1 MAPARF
7 QMNLSNPSLPRVQQQ
22 MLAQVNPNNS
32 GIRPAG
38 PAATV
43 LGLNYPMI
51 GRMANTRN
59 GCSAC
64 GK

>member
-7 QMNLSNPSLPRVQQQ
+7 QMNLSNPSLPRVRQ
-22 MLAQVNPNNS
+22 MPAQANPNNS